1 MDRVKLIWSRLWVI
15 VSLNISEVA
24 VKEKKIT
31 IFAVDSLK

>member
-15 VSLNISEVA
+15 VSLHISEVA